1 MVGLKD
7 IVNKGITPVL
17 RQAGFKRNGQNFHRK
32 VGEVDWCINIQKYRR
47 ISDKGSNSLLFTVN
61 AGVTFEEYHEV
72 FYSTQG
78 VPTENCCPL
87 RARPGQF
94 IWNGNP
100 WFSFRM
106 LLYSI
111 GSRSGFKGREDWWF
125 MLCPHKNPKYLLS
138 AVNLLLSKGI
148 LPEMQR
154 FKTKM
159 DLLGYIENGKTR
171 PFDVRPRN
179 IVRLVLLKSVGMRK
193 EADVLEAELNQNP
206 RNENIVR
213 RINAVL

>member
-1 MVGLKD
+1 
-7 IVNKGITPVL
+7 
-17 RQAGFKRNGQNFHRK
+17 
-32 VGEVDWCINIQKYRR
+32 
-47 ISDKGSNSLLFTVN
+47 
-61 AGVTFEEYHEV
+61 
-72 FYSTQG
+72 
-78 VPTENCCPL
+78 
-87 RARPGQF
+87 
-94 IWNGNP
+94 
-100 WFSFRM
+100 
-106 LLYSI
+106 
-111 GSRSGFKGREDWWF
+111 

-179 IVRLVLLKSVGMRK
+179 IVRLVLLKSVGMMK